1 MSLIALNLAVL
12 LVVAGGTAAF
22 GVMNK
27 TVTLTVDGQSE
38 TIRTF
43 GGHVDDLL
51 KSKGITL
58 ASDDKVSPAPSHEV
72 TDGDEITVNYAR
84 PLTLSVDGKS
94 HSQVVYSVTV
104 EDVLGSFGVTPAT
117 GAYLSAKP
125 ETKIPR
131 KGMDLVVSNP
141 KTLKVVADGH
151 TKKLTTAAPTV
162 IAVLTKAGVTLDKD
176 DEVDLGKADVT
187 PDGDTLVEP
196 DAKLRVIRI
205 KTETKTEKVSV
216 KFPVEVS
223 NDSSMAKGETKIVS
237 AGEPGTRSEKVTI
250 TTADGKVRDRFVLAS
265 TVLRQPVKQVEKRGT
280 QEAPSVSS
288 GSVWDKIAQCESGG
302 NWQTNTGNGYY
313 GGLQFS
319 APTWQS
325 VGGTGVA
332 SDHTREEQIK
342 RATILQQRSGWG
354 QWSCAGA
361 RFN

>member
-27 TVTLTVDGQSE
+27 TVTLTVDGQTE

-43 GGHVDDLL
+43 SGHVSDVL
-51 KSKGITL
+51 KSKGIKL

-72 TDGDEITVNYAR
+72 ADGDDITVDYAR

-94 HSQVVYSVTV
+94 ESQIVHSATV
-104 EDVLGSFGVTPAT
+104 EDVLGSFGVTPET

-125 ETKIPR
+125 DTKVPR

-141 KTLKVVADGH
+141 KELKVVADGH
-151 TKKLTTAAPTV
+151 TKDISTAAPTV
-162 IAVLTKAGVTLDKD
+162 VAVLARAGVKLDKD

-187 PDGDTLVEP
+187 PDEDTLVKP
-196 DAKLRVIRI
+196 DANLKVVRI

-223 NDSSMAKGETKIVS
+223 NDSSMAKGETKVVS
-237 AGEPGTRSEKVTI
+237 AGKVGAKSEKVTV
-250 TTADGKVRDRFVLAS
+250 TTADGKVRDRVVLAS
-265 TVLRQPVKQVEKRGT
+265 TVLSQPVKQVEKRGT
-280 QEAPSVSS
+280 QEAPSVAS

-302 NWQTNTGNGYY
+302 NWQINTGNGYY

-319 APTWQS
+319 APTWHS

-332 SDHTREEQIK
+332 SDHSREEQIK
-342 RATILQQRSGWG
+342 RAVILQQRSGWG
-354 QWSCAGA
+354 QWGCAGA

>member
-27 TVTLTVDGQSE
+27 TVTLTVDGQTE
-38 TIRTF
+38 TVRTF
-43 GGHVDDLL
+43 GGHVADVL
-51 KSKGITL
+51 KSKGIAL
-58 ASDDKVSPAPSHEV
+58 AGDDIVNPAPSHEV
-72 TDGDEITVNYAR
+72 ANGDDITVNYAR

-94 HSQVVYSVTV
+94 ESQIVYSATV
-104 EDVLGSFGVTPAT
+104 RDVLDIFGVTPAT
-117 GAYLSAKP
+117 GAYVSAKP
-125 ETKIPR
+125 ETKVPR

-141 KTLKVVADGH
+141 KKLKVVADGT
-151 TKKLTTAAPTV
+151 TKDISTAAPTV
-162 IAVLTKAGVTLDKD
+162 EAVLKVAGVELDFN
-176 DEVDLGKADVT
+176 DEVMPGKEA
-187 PDGDTLVEP
+187 LVAT
-196 DAKLRVIRI
+196 DAKLKVVRI
-205 KTETKTEKVSV
+205 ETETKTEEVVV

-223 NDSSMAKGETKIVS
+223 NDSSMAKGETKIVT
-237 AGEPGTRSEKVTI
+237 AGKPGTRSEMVTV
-250 TTADGKVRDRFVLAS
+250 TTADGKVRDRVVLES
-265 TVLRQPVKQVEKRGT
+265 TLMRQPVKQVEKRGT
-280 QEAPSVSS
+280 QEAPSVAS

-302 NWQTNTGNGYY
+302 NWQINTGNGYY

-325 VGGTGVA
+325 VGGSGLA

-354 QWSCAGA
+354 QWGCAGA

>member
-1 MSLIALNLAVL
+1 MNLAVL
-12 LVVAGGTAAF
+12 LVVAGGTTAF

-27 TVTLTVDGQSE
+27 TVTLTVDGKAQ

-43 GGHVDDLL
+43 SGHVDDVL

-58 ASDDKVSPAPSHEV
+58 AGGDKVSPAPSHELA
-72 TDGDEITVNYAR
+72 DGEDITVKYAR

-94 HSQVVYSVTV
+94 ESQIVHGATV
-104 EDVLGSFGVTPAT
+104 KDVLSSLGVTPAT

-125 ETKIPR
+125 DTKVPR
-131 KGMDLVVSNP
+131 EGMDLVVSNP
-141 KTLKVVADGH
+141 KELKVIADGR
-151 TKKLTTAAPTV
+151 TKEISTAAPTV
-162 IAVLTKAGVTLDKD
+162 IGVLAEVGVTLDKD

-187 PDGDTLVEP
+187 PDEDTLVKP
-196 DAKLRVIRI
+196 DAKLKVVRI
-205 KTETKTEKVSV
+205 KTETKTEKISM

-237 AGEPGTRSEKVTI
+237 AGEAGTKSEKVTI
-250 TTADGKVRDRFVLAS
+250 TTADGEVRDRVVLAS
-265 TVLRQPVKQVEKRGT
+265 TVLSQPVKQVEKRGT
-280 QEAPSVSS
+280 REAPSIAS

-319 APTWQS
+319 AATWQS
-325 VGGTGVA
+325 VGGSGVA

-342 RATILQQRSGWG
+342 RAVILQQRAGWG
-354 QWSCAGA
+354 QWGCADA